1 MVLKI
6 GTTDV
11 SKVVMTYK
19 KSQVCRGQSVQYSLN
34 GTAHVDRFG
43 DYKTTINI
51 SFGVMPVT
59 SWTAICDLLKSVST
73 TVDADGTS
81 YTMHLSGEIPEAYCY
96 KDPIKGD
103 CVSEMEVSLEEI

>member
-1 MVLKI
+1 
-6 GTTDV
+6 
-11 SKVVMTYK
+11 
-19 KSQVCRGQSVQYSLN
+19 VQYSLD
-34 GTAHVDRFG
+34 GTAHVDRLG

-51 SFGVMPVT
+51 SFGIMPV
-59 SWTAICDLLKSVST
+59 SAWADICALLKSVSIA
-73 TVDADGTS
+73 VDADGKS

>member
-6 GTTDV
+6 GNTDV
-11 SKVVMTYK
+11 SKMVISYK
-19 KSQVCRGQSVQYSLN
+19 KSKTWRGQSVQYSLD

-51 SFGVMPVT
+51 SFGVMPVK
-59 SWTAICDLLKSVST
+59 SWTAICDLLKSVSI
-73 TVDADGTS
+73 TVNADGIS
-81 YTMHLSGEIPEAYCY
+81 YTMHVSGDIPEAYCY

-103 CVSEMEVSLEEI
+103 CISEMEVNLEEI

>member
-11 SKVVMTYK
+11 SKVVMTCK
-19 KSQVCRGQSVQYSLN
+19 KSQACRGQSVQYSLN

>member
-6 GTTDV
+6 GNTDV
-11 SKVVMTYK
+11 SKIVTSYK
-19 KSQVCRGQSVQYSLN
+19 KSQTCRGQSVQYSLD
-34 GTAHVDRFG
+34 GTAHVDRLG

-51 SFGVMPVT
+51 SFGIMPV
-59 SWTAICDLLKSVST
+59 SAWADICALLKSVSIA
-73 TVDADGTS
+73 VDADGKS